1 MTDLKKTIRNLEE
14 SLLQPE
20 IRSSAKELD
29 ALLDNDFKEFGS
41 SGEAYDKEQVLE
53 LLPQFTEE
61 KFSLHDFEIKELS
74 DHVVLATCRVD
85 KTVQGQE
92 TLVRSLRSSIWRKEN
107 DRWQMVF
114 HQGTLKSSPP
124 T

>member
-53 LLPQFTEE
+53 LLPQSTEE
-61 KFSLHDFEIKELS
+61 KFSIHDFEIKELS
-74 DHVVLATCRVD
+74 DQVVLATCRVD

-107 DRWQMVF
+107 DRWQMIF
-114 HQGTLKSSPP
+114 HQGTPKSFP
-124 T
+124 